1 MRISINVAHHA
12 WPEGPKGSAAQVER
26 VVAAADEIG
35 LDSVWVADHLRQA
48 EHDDPEGSPDEA
60 VLEAYETLGSLA
72 SRSERVRFGVLAEAT
87 AYRSPGLLIRA
98 AGALD
103 ALSGG
108 RARLGIGAGYGRLA
122 AGTLGSGGSAGNA
135 QSAERTGELLRLAH
149 ELWPEDGRGGG
160 ASGEERRP
168 PVLVGGTGD
177 ARTLP
182 LIARYAEACDLL
194 DVPDGGA
201 TLRAKLDILA
211 VHCRKLG
218 RDVSDVDTSVSTLV
232 RPDAT
237 ADELVAH
244 CAAFVDYGLD
254 HVVLVPAGP
263 WTRRTLATLAAAA
276 PAIRALGGP
285 PPETLPK
292 VTQLDAYRMPAAR
305 VLV

>member
-1 MRISINVAHHA
+1 MRISISVAHHA

-35 LDSVWVADHLRQA
+35 LDSVWVADHLQGGLRG
-48 EHDDPEGSPDEA
+48 ERDDRAGSPEEA
-60 VLEAYETLGSLA
+60 VLEAYETLGFLA
-72 SRSERVRFGVLAEAT
+72 SRSERVRLGVLAEAA
-87 AYRSPGLLIRA
+87 AYRSPGLFVRA

-108 RARLGIGAGYGRLA
+108 RARLGIGAGHGRLA
-122 AGTLGSGGSAGNA
+122 AGTLGNGAGA
-135 QSAERTGELLRLAH
+135 ASAEHTAELLRLAH
-149 ELWPEDGRGGG
+149 EMWPEGGRGG
-160 ASGEERRP
+160 ASDAQRRP

-177 ARTLP
+177 SRTLP

-194 DVPDGGA
+194 DVPDGRA
-201 TLRAKLDILA
+201 ALRAKLDILA

-218 RDVSDVDTSVSTLV
+218 RDISDVDTSVSTLV

-244 CAAFVDYGLD
+244 CAAFVDHGLD

-263 WTRRTLATLAAAA
+263 WT
-276 PAIRALGGP
+276 
-285 PPETLPK
+285 
-292 VTQLDAYRMPAAR
+292 
-305 VLV
+305 